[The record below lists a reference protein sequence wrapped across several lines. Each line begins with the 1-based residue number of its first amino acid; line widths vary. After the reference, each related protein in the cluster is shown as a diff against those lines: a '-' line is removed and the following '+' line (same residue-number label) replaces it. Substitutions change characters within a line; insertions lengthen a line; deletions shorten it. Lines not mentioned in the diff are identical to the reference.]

1 MTAAEIERF
10 RQIEAIFDAVLEH
23 PPGEERDAFLREQQ
37 ATDAGL
43 FAEVQQL
50 LKDHEL
56 VSAAAPAPPETLPRY
71 GPWQAIRLLGR
82 GGMGAVYLAERAD
95 GAFRMSAAVKV
106 VPLALASP
114 DIEERFRRE
123 RQFLASLD
131 HPKVARL
138 IDGGVTA
145 TGLPFLVMEFVDGFA
160 IDRYCDTH
168 QLDARSR
175 IGLMRQV
182 LEALSYVHGQQVIH
196 RDLKPS
202 NIMVDAGGNAKLL
215 DFGTAR
221 LVDASGDTA
230 ITRTGVFALTPECA
244 SPEQVS
250 GKPLTFSSDIYSA
263 GVLLYR
269 LLTGRPPYRFT
280 SHSPAAVA
288 DTINRTEPEPS
299 GLDAPLDAILSTALS
314 KGPEKRYASAAE
326 MDADLAR
333 YLAGE
338 PVRARPRRK
347 LKWPAIVAAVLI
359 LCGAAGWF
367 ISRRM
372 AVQQPPSIA
381 VLPFKS
387 LSSGP
392 DSGYLSSGMTLEITE
407 ALSRTKALRVIA
419 RASAAQ
425 LASKPADLR
434 QAARSMK
441 VMHVLESTVE
451 RTGDQVKIV
460 SSLERTSDG
469 TRLWTNIYHRPVAD
483 IGAIE
488 TDLEARIAASLGIAE
503 VPKKAHVVPDQA
515 HDYYLKARFEEN
527 LGTPETNAQAQRDYR
542 RALEIDPEYAAA
554 CLGLGDAIWNRR
566 GVSSQRALLAELRQ
580 AEQLWQRA
588 SQLDPG
594 LSAAH
599 AALGLYAEQYD
610 WDWNRAEREFQASLA
625 AGQSGGAEMSLALL
639 YLILGRRT
647 EADEHLRRARD
658 LDPLS
663 RAAAVNTTMAL
674 ELEGRPAEAREE
686 MQLLVS
692 QNPGAVVWQIE
703 LNALDA
709 QLGRTGPA
717 IANLRKLAQRVPD
730 ANIALAEAEARAGHR
745 DEALRILRPFEQN
758 YMNGDIP
765 MFQFA
770 LVHAALDDE
779 PNTVKWLERSMDAH
793 EGGATHIRIETAFAR
808 FQNTPA
814 FHALKKRMN
823 LDW

>member
-1 MTAAEIERF
+1 
-10 RQIEAIFDAVLEH
+10 
-23 PPGEERDAFLREQQ
+23 
-37 ATDAGL
+37 
-43 FAEVQQL
+43 
-50 LKDHEL
+50 
-56 VSAAAPAPPETLPRY
+56 
-71 GPWQAIRLLGR
+71 
-82 GGMGAVYLAERAD
+82 MGAVYLAERAD

-138 IDGGVTA
+138 IDGGVTGS
-145 TGLPFLVMEFVDGFA
+145 GLPFLVMEFVDGLS

-175 IGLMRQV
+175 IALMRQV
-182 LEALSYVHGQQVIH
+182 LEALIYVHGCQVIH

-202 NIMVDAGGNAKLL
+202 NIMVDASGNAKLL

-230 ITRTGVFALTPECA
+230 ITRTGVFAFTPECA
-244 SPEQVS
+244 SPEQVA
-250 GKPLTFSSDIYSA
+250 GKPLTFSSDVYSA

-269 LLTGRPPYRFT
+269 LLTGRLPYRFA

-288 DTINRTEPEPS
+288 DTINHTEPEPS
-299 GLDAPLDAILSTALS
+299 GLDGPLDAILSTALS
-314 KGPEKRYASAAE
+314 KDPEKRYASAVE

-333 YLAGE
+333 YLDGE
-338 PVRARPRRK
+338 PVQARRARTRLRRVSS
-347 LKWPAIVAAVLI
+347 LALLAALLLLI
-359 LCGAAGWF
+359 AAAGWF
-367 ISRRM
+367 VSRRM
-372 AVQQPPSIA
+372 AVKQPPSIA

-392 DSGYLSSGMTLEITE
+392 ESGYLSSGLTAEITDG
-407 ALSRTKALRVIA
+407 LSRTRTLRVIA

-425 LASKPADLR
+425 LTSKPADLR
-434 QAARSMK
+434 QAAQSMN
-441 VMHVLESTVE
+441 VTHVLESTVE

-469 TRLWTNIYHRPVAD
+469 ARLWTNIYHRPVAD

-503 VPKKAHVVPDQA
+503 VPKKAHMVPDQA

-527 LGTPETNAQAQRDYR
+527 LGTPETNAQAQQDYR

-566 GVSSQRALLAELRQ
+566 SVSSQRALLAELRQ

-610 WDWNRAEREFQASLA
+610 WDWDRAEREFQASLA
-625 AGQSGGAEMSLALL
+625 AGQSAGAEMSLGLL

-686 MQLLVS
+686 MRLLVS

-717 IANLRKLAQRVPD
+717 IVNLRKLAQRVPD
-730 ANIALAEAEARAGHR
+730 ANIALAQAEARAGRR
-745 DEALRILRPFEQN
+745 DDALRILRPFEQN
-758 YMNGDIP
+758 YKNGDIP

-770 LVHAALDDE
+770 LVYAALDDE
-779 PNTVKWLERSMDAH
+779 PSTVKWLERSMDAH
-793 EGGATHIRIETAFAR
+793 EGGATHIHIETAFAR

>member
-10 RQIEAIFDAVLEH
+10 RRIEAIFDAVLEH

-37 ATDAGL
+37 AADAGL

-56 VSAAAPAPPETLPRY
+56 VSAAAPAAPVTLPRY
-71 GPWQAIRLLGR
+71 GPWQAIRLVGR

-95 GAFRMSAAVKV
+95 GAFHMSAAVKV

-138 IDGGVTA
+138 IDGGVTT
-145 TGLPFLVMEFVDGFA
+145 TGLPFLVMEFVDGLA

-168 QLDARSR
+168 NLDTRSR

-182 LEALSYVHGQQVIH
+182 LEALIYVHGRQVIH

-202 NIMVDAGGNAKLL
+202 NIMVDAAGNAKLL

-221 LVDASGDTA
+221 LVDASGDIA
-230 ITRTGVFALTPECA
+230 ITKTGVFAFTPECA

-250 GKPLTFSSDIYSA
+250 GKPLKFSSDIYSA

-269 LLTGRPPYRFT
+269 LLTGRPPYRFA
-280 SHSPAAVA
+280 SHSPATVA

-299 GLDAPLDAILSTALS
+299 GLDGPLDAILSTALS
-314 KGPEKRYASAAE
+314 KDPEKRYESAAE

-338 PVRARPRRK
+338 PVRARHGRK
-347 LKWPAIVAAVLI
+347 LMWPAAVAAVLI
-359 LCGAAGWF
+359 LFGAAGWF
-367 ISRRM
+367 VSRRM
-372 AVQQPPSIA
+372 AVEQPPSIA

-392 DSGYLSSGMTLEITE
+392 ESGYLSSGLTAEITD
-407 ALSRTKALRVIA
+407 ALSRMKTLRVIA
-419 RASAAQ
+419 RGSAAQ

-434 QAARSMK
+434 QAARSMN
-441 VMHVLESTVE
+441 VTHVLESTVE
-451 RTGDQVKIV
+451 RTGDQIEIV
-460 SSLERTSDG
+460 SSLDRTSDG
-469 TRLWTNIYHRPVAD
+469 ARLWTNTYRRHVVD

-503 VPKKAHVVPDQA
+503 VPRKAHVVPDRA
-515 HDYYLKARFEEN
+515 HDYYLKARFEAN
-527 LGTPETNAQAQRDYR
+527 LGTPETNAQAQQDYR

-554 CLGLGDAIWNRR
+554 CLGLGNAIWNRYE
-566 GVSSQRALLAELRQ
+566 VSYKREVPAELRQ
-580 AEQLWQRA
+580 VEQLWQEA

-594 LSAAH
+594 LAAAH
-599 AALGLYAEQYD
+599 QALGVYAEQFD
-610 WDWNRAEREFQASLA
+610 WDWSRAEREFQASLA

-647 EADEHLRRARD
+647 EADEHLLRARD
-658 LDPLS
+658 LDPQS
-663 RAAAVNTTMAL
+663 GVAAANTTMAL
-674 ELEGRPAEAREE
+674 ELEGRAAEAREE
-686 MQLLVS
+686 MQLVVS
-692 QNPGAVVWQIE
+692 QNPGSVAGQIE
-703 LNALDA
+703 LNLLDA

-717 IANLRKLAQRVPD
+717 IANLRKLAQREPD
-730 ANIALAEAEARAGHR
+730 ARVALAQAEARAGHR
-745 DEALRILRPFEQN
+745 DEALRTLRPFEQD
-758 YMNGDIP
+758 YKNGDIP
-765 MFQFA
+765 MFLFA
-770 LVHAALDDE
+770 LVYADLDDE
-779 PNTVKWLERSMDAH
+779 PSTVKWLERSMDAH
-793 EGGATHIRIETAFAR
+793 EGGALHIHIEADFAR